1 MYCQTIIKNSDVFV
15 SLRYILEGL
24 ENILQETTVY
34 LFFSERKITFFI
46 IINN

>member
-34 LFFSERKITFFI
+34 LFFLKGKLPFL
-46 IINN
+46 